1 MTDRFSRA
9 RLRLLTSAFVL
20 CLAASLHAEDATSGA
35 NPDKPSES
43 PASSENEEKGME
55 LQRIEI
61 IGNVSDRRYADSSFA
76 TTKTEVDIIDIG
88 QSISTITSETIEE
101 QGLQRLNDAAPFAAG
116 VNEFSVYDDL
126 TIRGFRSFDDRR
138 VNGMRTYNNFWSQT
152 SVAHL
157 ERIEIIKGPAAAT
170 FGDASPGGV
179 VNLVTKKPLPTTRR
193 EISASIGS
201 YDSLTGALDVTG
213 PIDQGGEW
221 LYRLTASAEDADSFR
236 NQVFNE
242 TFTVA
247 PSFSWL
253 PGSGTRLNLNFVYTD
268 ASTVLDRGQP
278 NVRGGDTLGRVPQD
292 VSITQPGDGLDT
304 TDTSVNLTFDQDLG
318 ARWALTVSH
327 MYHDYDEK
335 LTEHRTTNRYL
346 SDTEIELGYNDR
358 DTDAEVNATTAYV
371 SGDFETGRILH
382 RLVVGADYS
391 SRDDRMINISAGNVG
406 TFDVLDP
413 QYFRRD
419 IANYD
424 LQEASWSPWE
434 TSLET
439 IGYYLHDQVEFGNWI
454 VLAGLRYDEFES
466 FTRSGEQPTPVD
478 TNSQVSPRLSVT
490 YEFDPERSVYA
501 SWLTGFEPQAGYTEF
516 DGGPF
521 DPSDSELF
529 EIGYKQRAFDDRLLF
544 TTSIYE
550 ITKNDIVVYAND
562 ENNPNLYRQRGQERS
577 RGFELEVTGQ
587 VSDRLTVIANY
598 AYNDAEV
605 TEDSNPALIGT
616 QKENAPRHS
625 GTVWGRY
632 DLGNGFGFGAGVT
645 HVSERKTFVDELD
658 LPAYTLFSA
667 GVYYTA
673 GDLQL
678 ALLGRNLTDREHW
691 TGGYNFGRVFPGD
704 PRTFRLSARYRF

>member
-1 MTDRFSRA
+1 MTDRLSHHPW
-9 RLRLLTSAFVL
+9 RLLTIAVALS
-20 CLAASLHAEDATSGA
+20 LAVPLHAVGSAQAED
-35 NPDKPSES
+35 NDKPAEDR
-43 PASSENEEKGME
+43 AAAGEDEKNME

-61 IGNVSDRRYADSSFA
+61 IGNASDQRYAGSTFA
-76 TTKTEVDIIDIG
+76 TTKTEIDILDLG
-88 QSISTITSETIEE
+88 QSISSITSETIEE
-101 QGLQRLNDAAPFAAG
+101 QGLMRLNDAAPFAAG

-126 TIRGFRSFDDRR
+126 TIRGFRNSDDRR

-179 VNLVTKKPLPTTRR
+179 INLVTKKPLPTAHR
-193 EISASIGS
+193 EASASIGS

-213 PIDQGGEW
+213 PLDEAGEW
-221 LYRLTASAEDADSFR
+221 LYRLTASVEDADSFR

-242 TFTVA
+242 TVTAA

-253 PGSGTRLNLNFVYTD
+253 PGSGTRLNLDVVYTD

-278 NVRGGDTLGRVPQD
+278 NVRSGDSLGRVPPE

-304 TDTSVNLTFDQDLG
+304 TDTSVNLTLDQELG
-318 ARWALTVSH
+318 SRWALTVSH
-327 MYHDYDEK
+327 MYYDYEEK
-335 LTEHRTTNRYL
+335 LIEHRTTNRYL
-346 SDTEIELGYNDR
+346 SDTEVELGYNDR
-358 DTDAEVNATTAYV
+358 DTEAEVNATTAYV
-371 SGDFETGRILH
+371 SGDFETGRTLH
-382 RLVVGADYS
+382 RLVVGVDHTT
-391 SRDDRMINISAGNVG
+391 RDDRQVNIGARGVG
-406 TFDVLDP
+406 SFDVLNP
-413 QYFRRD
+413 EYFQRD
-419 IANYD
+419 IASYG
-424 LQEASWSPWE
+424 LQESSWSPWE
-434 TSLET
+434 TELET
-439 IGYYLHDQVEFGNWI
+439 TGYYLHDQIEFDNWI

-466 FTRSGEQPTPVD
+466 FTRSAGQRTPVD
-478 TNSQVSPRLSVT
+478 TNTQVSPRVSVT
-490 YEFDPERSVYA
+490 YKLGSDRSVYA
-501 SWLTGFEPQAGYTEF
+501 SWLTGFEPQAGFTELN
-516 DGGPF
+516 GGPF

-544 TTSIYE
+544 TASLYE

-562 ENNPNLYRQRGQERS
+562 EDNPDLYRQRGQERS
-577 RGFELEVTGQ
+577 RGFELEASGQ
-587 VSDRLTVIANY
+587 VSDRLTLIANY

-605 TEDSNPALIGT
+605 TEDTNPALVGT
-616 QKENAPRHS
+616 PKENAPKHT
-625 GTVWGRY
+625 GTLWGRY
-632 DLGNGFGFGAGVT
+632 DLGSGFGFGAGVT
-645 HVSERKTFVDELD
+645 HVSERKTFVDELE

>member
-1 MTDRFSRA
+1 MIDRTTRR
-9 RLRLLTSAFVL
+9 RLRWLTIA
-20 CLAASLHAEDATSGA
+20 LALGLAVSVHAEDAGPNTDRDEAG
-35 NPDKPSES
+35 
-43 PASSENEEKGME
+43 ASSEQRDDVE

-61 IGNVSDRRYADSSFA
+61 IGNAGDQRYSGSTFA
-76 TTKTEVDIIDIG
+76 ATKTEVDILDLG
-88 QSISTITSETIEE
+88 QSVSSITSETIEE
-101 QGLQRLNDAAPFAAG
+101 QGLMRLNDAAPFAAG

-126 TIRGFRSFDDRR
+126 TIRGFRSSDDRR

-179 VNLVTKKPLPTTRR
+179 INLVTKKPLPTARR
-193 EISASIGS
+193 EVSASVGS
-201 YDSLTGALDVTG
+201 FDALTGALDLTG
-213 PIDQGGEW
+213 PLDEGGEW

-247 PSFSWL
+247 PSFSWV
-253 PGSGTRLNLNFVYTD
+253 PGSGTRVNLDVVHTD

-278 NVRGGDTLGRVPQD
+278 NVRGGDTLGRVPPE
-292 VSITQPGDGLDT
+292 VSITQPGDGIDT
-304 TDTSVNLTFDQDLG
+304 TDTSVNLTLDQDLG

-327 MYHDYDEK
+327 MYYDYDEK
-335 LTEHRTTNRYL
+335 LIEHRTTNRYL
-346 SDTEIELGYNDR
+346 SDTEVELGYNDR

-371 SGDFETGRILH
+371 SGDFEIGRTLH
-382 RLVVGADYS
+382 RLVVGVDHTA
-391 SRDDRMINISAGNVG
+391 RDDRQINFSAGDIG
-406 TFDVLDP
+406 SFDVLDP
-413 QYFRRD
+413 EYFRRD
-419 IANYD
+419 IASYD
-424 LQEASWSPWE
+424 IQEATWSPWE
-434 TSLET
+434 TELET
-439 IGYYLHDQVEFGNWI
+439 TGYYLHDQVEFGDWI

-466 FTRSGEQPTPVD
+466 FTRSAGQRTPVD
-478 TNSQVSPRLSVT
+478 TNTQVSPRLSVT
-490 YEFDPERSVYA
+490 YKLAADRSVYA
-501 SWLTGFEPQAGYTEF
+501 SWLTGFEPQAGYTELN
-516 DGGPF
+516 GGPF
-521 DPSDSELF
+521 DPSDSKLF

-550 ITKNDIVVYAND
+550 ITKNDIVVFAND
-562 ENNPNLYRQRGQERS
+562 EDNPDLYRQRGQERS
-577 RGFELEVTGQ
+577 RGFEFEVNGQ
-587 VSDRLTVIANY
+587 ITDRLTLIANY

-605 TEDSNPALIGT
+605 TEDTDPALVGA
-616 QKENAPRHS
+616 QKENAPRHT
-625 GTVWGRY
+625 GTLWGRY

-645 HVSERKTFVDELD
+645 HVSDRQTFVEALELPD
-658 LPAYTLFSA
+658 YTLVSA

-704 PRTFRLSARYRF
+704 PRTFRLNARYRF